1 MKITKVLESILVCGC
16 EKKIPKELLISVKDI
31 LKHNDKRKK
40 DEIKEL
46 FEYIS
51 NILNKGFEKDGIL
64 KEGINSLDSEKKKK
78 IIFNNLKKIFKT
90 LILFKNQNEY
100 TELLSDFL
108 FHLYKY
114 MRILNVKKCY
124 KLLKKTV
131 SILDGDGKRES
142 NSAQDQDKDEKEKE
156 IKTETSASDMI
167 FNFLINSNILI
178 YLERLKKENKQN
190 LCYDEHYFFIN
201 LKNKILNKKYILT
214 LCNNNNVLLCFL
226 KYPKF
231 PIFIDTL
238 FNLFFFVRNDLDIF
252 FIRNI
257 FKKISEIV
265 NIKNNEMHRKFTIKK
280 YYNLLFYAYFLY
292 KIKMVIYL
300 YLYPL
305 KCNSILNDKIEA
317 QTIIDIYTNILSDYK
332 NILYYCISTINN
344 SKKNKLYN
352 FCLAIIYIINL
363 IYTNNNTILKV
374 FPQNNDNII
383 AFKKYRDIFL
393 QYKKI
398 FQKLSHHCK
407 DNIATEG
414 KIRTIVCSI
423 KMFAKENNIN
433 NYNKKKNGISE
444 QCAML
449 NMCVNTTTGKKEIY
463 KFLYNEI
470 TETDYCYT
478 TVFSYFYTLTKRIIQ
493 IYDFPNIL
501 TDIIFYKKFFINNL
515 YEEIRTNKTNFHQA
529 DYSKIIYNNVF
540 LDNVKNGLCLF
551 INIDK
556 NILNYYFLNEFYKF
570 LINKCVNYRS
580 LYNMLIYDTKN
591 KYNKINIFLFF
602 QKIILRNV
610 LNHVLL
616 IENEK
621 AHDQTLQINSSGKP
635 NELSNDFKINKNNIP
650 LQRHTNNTI
659 GLIYFFKKEN
669 DKLLGLKINE
679 FNINSK
685 DINNIASLKTENL
698 FIILK
703 NIDFINLNNNNTN
716 FIFDKN
722 IINIL
727 IHQLTKESLS
737 LFNYLH
743 TTNLKEKKT
752 EETKEMIYHQINKL
766 KKQIIIIFKS
776 MYNFSNSMVSIFNLT
791 KSGKKCVLCINEK
804 KQYILT
810 TENYYDKIKH
820 KNKKDEQKEIV
831 YLSFRQEWGGKR
843 KNFKLLKNCI
853 KLYVNFIE
861 KTFKNH
867 NEKEVIIL
875 YELGTAILFAFNFL
889 IFYIMNNI
897 TIQNVNNKNMSKTKI
912 YRFKKIYNN
921 IFTELNNIN
930 KIINKK
936 TDKNEEQCLTT
947 STELQT
953 ILTVFSKYYY
963 FINKKLN
970 TQFEKNYL
978 SLFINYNY
986 LQKKNGKKNK
996 QALHIS
1002 KKIFK
1007 QLKNTS
1013 VNEILFNANNL
1024 DYSESEVEEIQNEQD
1039 KNINLP
1045 ISLEMENASEKG
1057 EEDIVVSSSA
1067 LLNILTDN
1075 PTKEQKENNETDE
1088 NYENE
1093 NKMSVTRKKEHT
1105 NIFHNIN
1112 ALLTLFKINTKTQNV
1127 EAAIKSLYLLLRSS
1141 ILISKRIRVA
1151 SKRVNA
1157 LKRVEEQKEVE
1168 EQEEVEEQK
1177 EVEEQ
1182 EEVEEQDEG
1191 EEQEEVEEQDE
1202 GEEENEVEEQD
1213 EGEEENEV
1221 EEQDESESEKA
1232 SKMKM
1237 KKAGNMY
1244 IEDMLNLEKKIKH
1257 CIISF
1262 KVNNKLDME
1271 VNDNVEGLIEKY
1283 VLKILRILIKN
1294 GKSNMDT
1301 INLCLKCLD
1310 FYNNMENKIFKKK
1323 QNIVINY
1330 LYEFVQIIM
1339 FIKKARAYYLKFLIS
1354 FFKSSFIKYING
1366 NEMFSKQ
1373 YGGKSIFPVLMDKFT
1388 SDFYIYN
1395 YINNEKK
1402 INIMNRKGKEN
1413 ISKML
1418 FENMIEKI
1426 GKRKQNENVEQNNI
1440 ENYDNYV
1447 NYIIVR
1453 EENNKSILSPF
1464 NLDELK
1470 NIVHNIF
1477 IQLNYVLNQN
1487 NPYLFN
1493 KKRNIT
1499 LIFLLKKISQI
1510 IFINDP
1516 NILLFKNQL
1525 ISKHMNQ
1532 IFIFKNKLDEKINTQ
1547 QICININNFYKK
1559 LEDLIKFIQV
1569 KDINMS
1575 LNNSNHSTKH
1585 KRPIHDDMYK
1595 AKKIKI

>member
-1 MKITKVLESILVCGC
+1 MKITKVLDSILGCGC
-16 EKKIPKELLISVKDI
+16 EKKISKELLISVKDI

-51 NILNKGFEKDGIL
+51 NILNKGYEKDGIL
-64 KEGINSLDSEKKKK
+64 NGGINSLDDEKKKK
-78 IIFNNLKKIFKT
+78 IIFNNLKKLFKT

-131 SILDGDGKRES
+131 SILDGDSKREN
-142 NSAQDQDKDEKEKE
+142 NSSQGQDGEKEVK
-156 IKTETSASDMI
+156 ETSANDVI

-178 YLERLKKENKQN
+178 YLERLKKESKQN

-201 LKNKILNKKYILT
+201 LKNQILNKKYILT

-252 FIRNI
+252 FLRNI

-265 NIKNNEMHRKFTIKK
+265 NIKNNEMNRKFTVKK

-292 KIKMVIYL
+292 KIKMVIYM

-305 KCNSILNDKIEA
+305 KCNSIMNDKIEA
-317 QTIIDIYTNILSDYK
+317 QTIIDIYTNILTDYK

-363 IYTNNNTILKV
+363 IYTNHNTILKA

-383 AFKKYRDIFL
+383 TFKKYKDIFI

-398 FQKLSHHCK
+398 FQKLCQLHK
-407 DNIATEG
+407 DDIATEK
-414 KIRTIVCSI
+414 KIHTIVCSI
-423 KMFAKENNIN
+423 KMFAKESNIN
-433 NYNKKKNGISE
+433 NYNKKQNGISK
-444 QCAML
+444 QCEML
-449 NMCVNTTTGKKEIY
+449 NMCVNKTVGKKEIY

-501 TDIIFYKKFFINNL
+501 TDIIFYKKFLINNL
-515 YEEIRTNKTNFHQA
+515 YEEGQKNKTHSHQT

-540 LDNVKNGLCLF
+540 LDNIKNGLCLYM
-551 INIDK
+551 NIDK

-570 LINKCVNYRS
+570 LINKSVNYRS
-580 LYNMLIYDTKN
+580 LHNMLIYDGQN

-602 QKIILRNV
+602 QKIILRSV
-610 LNHVLL
+610 LNHVL
-616 IENEK
+616 IIGNEK
-621 AHDQTLQINSSGKP
+621 AQDQPLHINSY
-635 NELSNDFKINKNNIP
+635 DKNNIP
-650 LQRHTNNTI
+650 LQHHTNNTI
-659 GLIYFFKKEN
+659 GLTYFFKKEN
-669 DKLLGLKINE
+669 DKLTGLKINE

-698 FIILK
+698 FILLK
-703 NIDFINLNNNNTN
+703 NIDFINLNNNNAN
-716 FIFDKN
+716 FMFDKN

-727 IHQLTKESLS
+727 IQQLTKEGLY

-743 TTNLKEKKT
+743 TTNLKEKT
-752 EETKEMIYHQINKL
+752 NEMIYHQINKL

-776 MYNFSNSMVSIFNLT
+776 VYNFSNSMVSIFNLT

-810 TENYYDKIKH
+810 THDYYDKIKH
-820 KNKKDEQKEIV
+820 KNKQDELKEIV
-831 YLSFRQEWGGKR
+831 YLKFKQEWGGKR
-843 KNFKLLKNCI
+843 KYFKLLKSCV

-861 KTFKNH
+861 KTFKSND
-867 NEKEVIIL
+867 EKEVTIL
-875 YELGTAILFAFNFL
+875 NELGTAILFAFDFI
-889 IFYIMNNI
+889 IFYIMNNM
-897 TIQNVNNKNMSKTKI
+897 TIENGNNKNMTKTKV

-921 IFTELNNIN
+921 IFIELNNIN

-936 TDKNEEQCLTT
+936 TNENEEQDLTT

-953 ILTVFSKYYY
+953 ILSTFSKYYY

-986 LQKKNGKKNK
+986 LQKKHEKQNKK
-996 QALHIS
+996 ALHIS

-1007 QLKNTS
+1007 QLKNS
-1013 VNEILFNANNL
+1013 SMNEILLNANNL
-1024 DYSESEVEEIQNEQD
+1024 DYSESEVEEIENGQD
-1039 KNINLP
+1039 TNIDLP
-1045 ISLEMENASEKG
+1045 ISLEMKNASEK

-1067 LLNILTDN
+1067 LLNILTDE
-1075 PTKEQKENNETDE
+1075 PTKEQTETAETAENGENDENDEKEN
-1088 NYENE
+1088 
-1093 NKMSVTRKKEHT
+1093 KAIVAKKKEHT
-1105 NIFHNIN
+1105 DLFHNIN
-1112 ALLTLFKINTKTQNV
+1112 ALLTLLKINTKTQNV
-1127 EAAIKSLYLLLRSS
+1127 ETAIKSLYLLLKST

-1151 SKRVNA
+1151 SKRVST
-1157 LKRVEEQKEVE
+1157 LKRVEEQE
-1168 EQEEVEEQK
+1168 EQEEGEEDDVEK
-1177 EVEEQ
+1177 EDGDEGDEKEDGGEKGEEGREKEDGEQ
-1182 EEVEEQDEG
+1182 EGEGEDDEG
-1191 EEQEEVEEQDE
+1191 GDDQDGSSSSE
-1202 GEEENEVEEQD
+1202 YES
-1213 EGEEENEV
+1213 
-1221 EEQDESESEKA
+1221 ESESEKTYKT
-1232 SKMKM
+1232 KMR
-1237 KKAGNMY
+1237 KAGNMY
-1244 IEDMLNLEKKIKH
+1244 IEDMINIEKKIKH

-1262 KVNNKLDME
+1262 KVNNKSEME
-1271 VNDNVEGLIEKY
+1271 TDDSVKALIEKY
-1283 VLKILRILIKN
+1283 VLKILKIIIRNCKN
-1294 GKSNMDT
+1294 NLDT

-1330 LYEFVQIIM
+1330 LYELIQIIM
-1339 FIKKARAYYLKFLIS
+1339 FIKQARIYYSKFLMS

-1366 NEMFSKQ
+1366 NEMFSEQ
-1373 YGGKSIFPVLMDKFT
+1373 YGGKKIFPVLVHKFA

-1402 INIMNRKGKEN
+1402 INIMNRKEKE
-1413 ISKML
+1413 IVSKML
-1418 FENMIEKI
+1418 FENMVEKI
-1426 GKRKQNENVEQNNI
+1426 GKKNNI
-1440 ENYDNYV
+1440 EDYDNYV
-1447 NYIIVR
+1447 NYIIVK
-1453 EENNKSILSPF
+1453 EENNKNILSPF
-1464 NLDELK
+1464 DLDELK

-1499 LIFLLKKISQI
+1499 LIFLLKQISQI
-1510 IFINDP
+1510 IFINNP
-1516 NILLFKNQL
+1516 NILLFKDQL
-1525 ISKHMNQ
+1525 ISKHMNE

-1547 QICININNFYKK
+1547 QIRINIKNFYKK
-1559 LEDLIKFIQV
+1559 LEELIQFIQV
-1569 KDINMS
+1569 KDINNSKNLKNDVNMS
-1575 LNNSNHSTKH
+1575 LNNSTKN
-1585 KRPIHDDMYK
+1585 KRPIHDDIYK
-1595 AKKIKI
+1595 AKKIKV

>member
-1 MKITKVLESILVCGC
+1 MKITKVLEAILGCGC

-40 DEIKEL
+40 DGIKEL

-64 KEGINSLDSEKKKK
+64 NEGIKSLDNEKKKK

-90 LILFKNQNEY
+90 LIVFKNQNEY

-131 SILDGDGKRES
+131 SILDSDGKRES
-142 NSAQDQDKDEKEKE
+142 NSAHGQDNDEKEKE
-156 IKTETSASDMI
+156 IKNETNANDVI

-265 NIKNNEMHRKFTIKK
+265 NIKNNEMHRKFTVKK

-332 NILYYCISTINN
+332 NILYYCLSTINN

-363 IYTNNNTILKV
+363 IYTNHNTILKA
-374 FPQNNDNII
+374 FPQNNDSII

-398 FQKLSHHCK
+398 FQRLSHHCK
-407 DNIATEG
+407 DNTTTEG

-423 KMFAKENNIN
+423 KMFAKERNIN

-478 TVFSYFYTLTKRIIQ
+478 TVFSYFFTLTKRIIQ

-501 TDIIFYKKFFINNL
+501 TDIIFYKKFLINNL
-515 YEEIRTNKTNFHQA
+515 YEESQKNKTISHQT

-580 LYNMLIYDTKN
+580 LYNMIIYDTKN

-621 AHDQTLQINSSGKP
+621 AQDQTLQINSFDKP
-635 NELSNDFKINKNNIP
+635 NELSNDFKIKKNNIP
-650 LQRHTNNTI
+650 LQHHTNNTI

-669 DKLLGLKINE
+669 DKLSGLKINE

-703 NIDFINLNNNNTN
+703 NIDFINLSNNNPN

-727 IHQLTKESLS
+727 VQQLTKEGLS

-743 TTNLKEKKT
+743 TTNLKEKKN

-810 TENYYDKIKH
+810 TDDYYDKIKH

-843 KNFKLLKNCI
+843 KNFKLLKSCI

-867 NEKEVIIL
+867 DDKEVIIL
-875 YELGTAILFAFNFL
+875 YELGTAILFAFDFL
-889 IFYIMNNI
+889 IFYIMNNM

-921 IFTELNNIN
+921 IFIELNNIN

-936 TDKNEEQCLTT
+936 ANENEEQCLTT

-953 ILTVFSKYYY
+953 ILAVFSKYYH

-986 LQKKNGKKNK
+986 LQKKNEKKNK

-1013 VNEILFNANNL
+1013 MKEILFNANNL

-1039 KNINLP
+1039 KNIDLP

-1067 LLNILTDN
+1067 LLNILTDG
-1075 PTKEQKENNETDE
+1075 PTKEQKENDETAE

-1093 NKMSVTRKKEHT
+1093 NKIRVTKKKEHT
-1105 NIFHNIN
+1105 DLFHNIN
-1112 ALLTLFKINTKTQNV
+1112 ALLTLLKINTKTQNV
-1127 EAAIKSLYLLLRSS
+1127 EAAIKSLYLLLRSA

-1151 SKRVNA
+1151 SKRVSA
-1157 LKRVEEQKEVE
+1157 LKRVENEESEKEE
-1168 EQEEVEEQK
+1168 EGEEK
-1177 EVEEQ
+1177 E
-1182 EEVEEQDEG
+1182 EG
-1191 EEQEEVEEQDE
+1191 EEQEEGEKEDGEKE
-1202 GEEENEVEEQD
+1202 GEDEDGEKES
-1213 EGEEENEV
+1213 EGENG
-1221 EEQDESESEKA
+1221 QDGSSGSSSEYESESEKA
-1232 SKMKM
+1232 YKTKM

-1283 VLKILRILIKN
+1283 VLKILTILIKN
-1294 GKSNMDT
+1294 GKNNLDT

-1310 FYNNMENKIFKKK
+1310 FYNNMENRIFKKK

-1366 NEMFSKQ
+1366 NEMFSEQ
-1373 YGGKSIFPVLMDKFT
+1373 YGGKSIFPVLIEKFT

-1402 INIMNRKGKEN
+1402 INIMNRKEKEH

-1418 FENMIEKI
+1418 FENMIERI
-1426 GKRKQNENVEQNNI
+1426 GKRKQNENIEQNSI

-1453 EENNKSILSPF
+1453 EENNKNILSPF

-1499 LIFLLKKISQI
+1499 LIFLLKKVSQI

-1525 ISKHMNQ
+1525 ISKHMNE

-1569 KDINMS
+1569 KDINMP
-1575 LNNSNHSTKH
+1575 LNNSHNSNKN
-1585 KRPIHDDMYK
+1585 KRPIHDGIYN
-1595 AKKIKI
+1595 AKKIKV